1 MFGSTQPLKDLLARL
16 LAQPDEIMLS
26 LGAGGELLVARLR
39 ALLSLLILAMPLIAA
54 LGGAKSGEVVIGLG
68 LAVFTNLMA
77 QIWLVLARRQLRY
90 SWLSYATST
99 YDVSLTTLALA
110 LLALGDPVA
119 ATNSIVVW
127 CFYLLAIALTA
138 LRNDGR
144 LTLFVSAL
152 ALVQY
157 ALLAAVVFSLAPA
170 HEPLV
175 SIDYGTALV
184 ATQVER
190 LILILL
196 MGVLT
201 AALVYRM
208 QRLVEMCGHASPTGP
223 PHPFRQRAGA
233 GGVRAAGGGG
243 VLARPGA
250 RAAGFD
256 RLRHLVGRHP
266 GRAPDPDPDD
276 GRADRGNRL
285 PHAAAGGNV
294 RQRQPH
300 RPAQPRLAA
309 AGHAADVRD
318 DPQRWRFA
326 DAGIARPGPL
336 QAHQRRDRPPR
347 RRPRDPP
354 LRGRGQRDRKS
365 TRLESS
371 H

>member
-1 MFGSTQPLKDLLARL
+1 MVGSPQPRKDLLARL

-110 LLALGDPVA
+110 LLALGDPVS

-170 HEPLV
+170 HERWEEHTSELQ
-175 SIDYGTALV
+175 S
-184 ATQVER
+184 
-190 LILILL
+190 L
-196 MGVLT
+196 MRISYAVLC
-201 AALVYRM
+201 LKK
-208 QRLVEMCGHASPTGP
+208 
-223 PHPFRQRAGA
+223 
-233 GGVRAAGGGG
+233 
-243 VLARPGA
+243 
-250 RAAGFD
+250 
-256 RLRHLVGRHP
+256 
-266 GRAPDPDPDD
+266 
-276 GRADRGNRL
+276 N
-285 PHAAAGGNV
+285 
-294 RQRQPH
+294 
-300 RPAQPRLAA
+300 
-309 AGHAADVRD
+309 
-318 DPQRWRFA
+318 
-326 DAGIARPGPL
+326 
-336 QAHQRRDRPPR
+336 
-347 RRPRDPP
+347 
-354 LRGRGQRDRKS
+354 KS
-365 TRLESS
+365 QQ
-371 H
+371 